1 MAVSLLVAL
10 LVSVWQSREM
20 LPPPEPRTLMDL
32 HESGELGEV
41 GVLEIDWGDG
51 ADEVVVA
58 ACDLENPESCESC
71 Q

>member
-1 MAVSLLVAL
+1 
-10 LVSVWQSREM
+10 
-20 LPPPEPRTLMDL
+20 MDL
-32 HESGELGEV
+32 YESGELGEL
-41 GVLEIDWGDG
+41 GALEIDWGDG